1 MSAQARPSTQEL
13 KDRAR
18 DSLERQSWQE
28 AYELLSEIDWA
39 TPLAQDELTTLATAA
54 YLSGHPETSLE
65 AWERVHEQALEQNDP
80 EEAAAAAIRVAHLL
94 RDAGQEAMFHAWV
107 RRAEALL
114 DGLPESAVHGHLVVA
129 RAVGTFVWGDLAAA
143 RADAAEAT
151 EIGLRHEESAVV
163 ALGKNLEGRALVL
176 MAEGEEIL
184 MSSATAEAAGDAFAY
199 SESRVV
205 SLKGLSEPYEVLA
218 VQWR

>member
-1 MSAQARPSTQEL
+1 MRGFGGPRRFSTVFPNPPCTVIWSWPGRSAPSSGVISPRPGP
-13 KDRAR
+13 
-18 DSLERQSWQE
+18 
-28 AYELLSEIDWA
+28 
-39 TPLAQDELTTLATAA
+39 TP
-54 YLSGHPETSLE
+54 
-65 AWERVHEQALEQNDP
+65 
-80 EEAAAAAIRVAHLL
+80 
-94 RDAGQEAMFHAWV
+94 
-107 RRAEALL
+107 
-114 DGLPESAVHGHLVVA
+114 
-129 RAVGTFVWGDLAAA
+129 
-143 RADAAEAT
+143 AEAT